1 MLIVNM
7 MMVLIVVVVIMM
19 LVMVFT
25 MIRMRMHSDVLV
37 TRASIVSQSIFTAQ
51 IFSTIS
57 MVMVMVMVMVESAVH
72 SGINP
77 HLMCNENLQ

>member
-25 MIRMRMHSDVLV
+25 MIRMRMQSDALV

-57 MVMVMVMVMVESAVH
+57 MVMVMVMVESAVH